1 MIVYPNAKINIG
13 LNITNKRADGFHDLE
28 TIFCPVKLSD
38 TLEINPSADGCDHF
52 QTLGIEID
60 CNGKKNL
67 VEKALDLLREKFTVP
82 ALDIK
87 LTKNI
92 PTGAGLGGGSA
103 DAAFF
108 IKAVNNEFSL
118 GMSIREMEDMA
129 ARLGSDCAFFIENK
143 AKFATG
149 RGEIMTE
156 IADIDQNLTMV
167 IIKPE
172 FSISTALAYSK
183 VKPQTP
189 KTSLMKDYTLPV
201 SKWKGLIKNDFEEF
215 LFPMFPDL
223 QRYKDSLYEAGALYA
238 SMTGSGSAL
247 FGIFHNAPK
256 LSQEIEAIRVL

>member
-38 TLEINPSADGCDHF
+38 SLEINLSNDGADHF

-67 VEKALDLLREKFTVP
+67 VEKALDLLRERFDIP
-82 ALDIK
+82 ALDIR

-103 DAAFF
+103 DAAFL
-108 IKAVNNEFSL
+108 ITAVSKMMNLQLSTAQ
-118 GMSIREMEDMA
+118 MEEMA

-149 RGEIMTE
+149 RGEIMTAT
-156 IADIDQNLTMV
+156 ADIDPNLKVV

-189 KTSLMKDYTLPV
+189 KTSLIKDYTLPV

-223 QRYKDSLYEAGALYA
+223 QRYKDTLYEAGALYA

-247 FGIFHNAPK
+247 FGIFDQEPV